1 MKLENNAWHYKN
13 RKKWMENSL
22 KCHWTLKNVHTFRA
36 EPFISVK
43 KPIVAFLGRC
53 EAHTM
58 LLKAN
63 SLLSRWLK
71 GRIGEE
77 DIIVL
82 KGKKTKTNKVIR
94 TVYIAVWTRSLSL
107 PWPDPNYQDLVI
119 LNKICQFASSFGI
132 LESLQNHLVLD
143 GVKSISGTHGS
154 KRVN

>member
-1 MKLENNAWHYKN
+1 MNGKLFKVSLNIKKCTYISGRALHQCKKAHCGIFRPLWSSYNAIKSKFIIVKVTKGEN
-13 RKKWMENSL
+13 
-22 KCHWTLKNVHTFRA
+22 
-36 EPFISVK
+36 
-43 KPIVAFLGRC
+43 
-53 EAHTM
+53 
-58 LLKAN
+58 
-63 SLLSRWLK
+63 
-71 GRIGEE
+71 IGEE
-77 DIIVL
+77 DIIIF

-143 GVKSISGTHGS
+143 GVKYISGTHGS